1 MHTEDPGHSAALQE
15 AWEDPVRERPLMA
28 TRVETSQGHFHPI
41 VDGPGGSERLAWVP
55 PRRSPGENRSSNSE
69 PGAEEQ
75 RGSGAGTCPESN
87 GDLGGA
93 IQAIQVGGWATC
105 RCAGGLQTI
114 FTYKDLRP
122 RDFLPFI
129 LIRTVLCQGPQ
140 TSWKFGEEIA
150 TVNHVAVLGA
160 LRGSAPDGVR
170 ASGAVGVS

>member
-1 MHTEDPGHSAALQE
+1 MGHLQG
-15 AWEDPVRERPLMA
+15 V
-28 TRVETSQGHFHPI
+28 
-41 VDGPGGSERLAWVP
+41 GS
-55 PRRSPGENRSSNSE
+55 
-69 PGAEEQ
+69 
-75 RGSGAGTCPESN
+75 
-87 GDLGGA
+87 
-93 IQAIQVGGWATC
+93 